1 MTEGIVTE
9 TIKGQQY
16 RLVKLDPLVGGR
28 LATQVGQLLAVAVG
42 DVETI
47 KGLIQAH
54 IDNGKKDESKEVEAD
69 SKKKLD
75 LERLLEAPQLLSA
88 MAGGVGKI
96 DADALYE
103 MGLKCI
109 RGQLFADR
117 KLHDDVALNAW
128 FADRPSHLLLVLAW
142 ALKVNCAG
150 FFGSGGQG

>member
-1 MTEGIVTE
+1 MTEGIFTE

-54 IDNGKKDESKEVEAD
+54 VDNGAVDPVETEQK
-69 SKKKLD
+69 SQMEK
-75 LERLLEAPQLLSA
+75 LLEAPQLLAA

-150 FFGSGGQG
+150 FFGFGGQG